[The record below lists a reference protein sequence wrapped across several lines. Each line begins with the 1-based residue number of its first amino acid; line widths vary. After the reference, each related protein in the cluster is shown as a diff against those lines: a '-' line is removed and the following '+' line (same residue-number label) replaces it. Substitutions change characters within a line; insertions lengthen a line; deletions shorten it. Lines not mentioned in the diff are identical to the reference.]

1 MDNSRQHIA
10 GHMGALARVTPT
22 NFILFAGDAFHQ
34 AGQIRPSPHLSTSFP
49 VPANILD
56 ASRHSISHEYFF
68 APDDDTDL
76 HNRTIPFLAV
86 ATGAESF
93 YQDPVTSRISQFML
107 GVFDSDEDVL
117 VLTAHDASMHDFLE
131 FFPNTLNEWQKKGV
145 KDRGVW
151 NFANASSTGYR
162 LTALDNSMASVRGGL
177 SQVAFSM
184 PVAI

>member
-1 MDNSRQHIA
+1 MA
-10 GHMGALARVTPT
+10 ALARVTPT
-22 NFILFAGDAFHQ
+22 SFILFAGDAFHQ

-49 VPANILD
+49 VPVDILD
-56 ASRHSISHEYFF
+56 ASRHDISRKYLF

-76 HNRTIPFLAV
+76 HNRTVPFLAI

-117 VLTAHDASMHDFLE
+117 VLTAHDASMNAFFE
-131 FFPNTLNEWQKKGV
+131 FFPNMLNDWQKRGI

-151 NFANASSTGYR
+151 NFANASSKGYR
-162 LTALDNSMASVRGGL
+162 LTALDNSMGSIREGL
-177 SQVAFSM
+177 SQVAFSIL
-184 PVAI
+184 A